1 MRKIERIASGES
13 RCQRYVAG
21 MKRAV
26 MMPKT
31 KPRFPAVA
39 LCAPAGDLICRT
51 AVYVT
56 RMPGGVGGRGR
67 EVPSYPD

>member
-1 MRKIERIASGES
+1 VPTIERTASGES
-13 RCQRYVAG
+13 PGPRPRAG
-21 MKRAV
+21 MKRAIR
-26 MMPKT
+26 KQET
-31 KPRFPAVA
+31 TLRLPRRA
-39 LCAPAGDLICRT
+39 LCARRGDSICRT